1 MWVYQFKC
9 YPILG
14 WLPNDN
20 IRKVLSFVYLL
31 VVEVPHILSLRIR
44 VNKRIRIVGLT
55 GDGFSGLKFELMGL
69 AVSSD
74 DQMDSWKGSFQW
86 HRSMVHATCTVEIKA
101 L

>member
-1 MWVYQFKC
+1 MVAKC
-9 YPILG
+9 SHLFIF
-14 WLPNDN
+14 WLW
-20 IRKVLSFVYLL
+20 KHTTFF
-31 VVEVPHILSLRIR
+31 SLRIR

-101 L
+101 I